1 MAAPMDGCYLE
12 GEKNKMQLFD
22 VSYFIGCFAKLL
34 PYLPI
39 TLMIL
44 AISLVFS
51 LLFGLF
57 LAWCKLRKNP
67 VVRGVVNT
75 YTEIIRGTPFVVLLF
90 IIYFGLPKLF
100 LGLWGVDING
110 WNKMIYIIA
119 TLSIFGSARMS
130 EAMRAAYL
138 SVNKGQT
145 EAALSCG
152 LSEAQAFWHIVM
164 PQALLI
170 ALPNLGN
177 LILSNLLETAVG
189 FSIGI
194 VDFVG
199 NARLVITRDYGVHN
213 LEVYVRVAL
222 VYWVLSML
230 FAKLFD
236 VLELALKKRQG
247 IGANGKRAP
256 QLNKRRKKVPVRV

>member
-1 MAAPMDGCYLE
+1 
-12 GEKNKMQLFD
+12 MQLFD
-22 VSYFIGCFAKLL
+22 FSYFLGCFATLL

-44 AISLVFS
+44 AVSLVFS
-51 LLFGLF
+51 LLFGLL
-57 LAWCKLRKNP
+57 LAWCKLRKNRIA
-67 VVRGVVNT
+67 RGAVNV

-100 LGLWGVDING
+100 LQVWGIDING
-110 WNKMIYIIA
+110 WNKMIYIIV

-138 SVNKGQT
+138 AVNRSQM

-152 LSEAQAFWHIVM
+152 LSEGQGFWHIVM

-213 LEVYVRVAL
+213 LEVYLMVAL

-230 FAKLFD
+230 FAKFFD
-236 VLELALKKRQG
+236 VLEISLKKRQG
-247 IGANGKRAP
+247 LNADGGRSANPGENGRKR
-256 QLNKRRKKVPVRV
+256 VTTRV

>member
-1 MAAPMDGCYLE
+1 
-12 GEKNKMQLFD
+12 MQLFD
-22 VSYFIGCFAKLL
+22 LSYFLGCFAKLL

-44 AISLVFS
+44 AVSLVFS

-57 LAWCKLRKNP
+57 LAWCKLRRSRI
-67 VVRGVVNT
+67 VRGVVNT

-100 LGLWGVDING
+100 LEVWGIDING
-110 WNKMIYIIA
+110 WSKMVYIIA

-138 SVNKGQT
+138 AVDKGQT

-152 LSEAQAFWHIVM
+152 LSGGQAFWHIVM

-213 LEVYVRVAL
+213 LEVYLMVAL

-236 VLELALKKRQG
+236 VLEIGLKRRQG
-247 IGANGKRAP
+247 RSADGSRSATPGGRG
-256 QLNKRRKKVPVRV
+256 RRKVTARV